1 MSINIYI
8 QLQSVQAQSFFF
20 LGTATMVAVLK
31 QVGTL
36 FCDTLFL
43 ISLYSG
49 GRIDFTAGSLL
60 RSSKRI
66 HCVTIIWLRVFLL
79 WRCGSSATY
88 LWLRSLFSPCF
99 ASLMWASLAL
109 AVLSASL
116 SLQEKI
122 CKQCLVNDR
131 RVCEAFVSLQS
142 GLSTCCWEVWLSPST
157 VWLLITD

>member
-8 QLQSVQAQSFFF
+8 QLQSVQAQSLFF

-66 HCVTIIWLRVFLL
+66 HCVKIIWQRVFLL
-79 WRCGSSATY
+79 
-88 LWLRSLFSPCF
+88 
-99 ASLMWASLAL
+99 
-109 AVLSASL
+109 
-116 SLQEKI
+116 
-122 CKQCLVNDR
+122 
-131 RVCEAFVSLQS
+131 
-142 GLSTCCWEVWLSPST
+142 
-157 VWLLITD
+157 